1 MASNEVKK
9 SGQGE
14 LLALWAAA
22 TPYCLFSHLLG
33 TVLSMEYY
41 RLTFPRLFQRI
52 PSALMVL
59 FCLLATACN
68 SQPPAPTTIQGRIY
82 YRKQPVL
89 GGGTIVFTPDHNRGY
104 TGHLGAGEIHSDGTF
119 SVLPQPGKP
128 SMQSGWYIV
137 TLMTNNQALPG
148 KYSDPAKSG
157 LSREIR
163 SGGPNQLDIFLE

>member
-1 MASNEVKK
+1 MASNQVKK

-14 LLALWAAA
+14 LMTIRAAT

-33 TVLSMEYY
+33 TVLNMEHY
-41 RLTFPRLFQRI
+41 RLTIPWLFQRI
-52 PSALMVL
+52 PIMLMVL
-59 FCLLATACN
+59 FCLLVTACN
-68 SQPPAPTTIQGRIY
+68 SQPPAPTTIQGRIF

-104 TGHLGAGEIHSDGTF
+104 SGHMGAGEILTDGSF

-137 TLMTNNQALPG
+137 TLMTTNQSLPG
-148 KYSDPAKSG
+148 KYSDSAKSG

-163 SGGPNQLDIFLE
+163 SGAPNQLDFYLE